1 MKKTKVIIPAMGLL
15 LLSTAASITGTVAWF
30 AANASIQ
37 VTNMQVKAKAEGGVA
52 IAAYS
57 YTATSVSD
65 GNSAGYNDTLT
76 NANFT
81 APLSTAYADTAT
93 YSQASAAE
101 LSPTSTADTTAW
113 YHANSNSENNYAAS
127 GAYQTLAA
135 ANLKADGLFVSG
147 DGTASATQYK
157 IDAQYFL
164 YQKFSVK
171 ATATGQFSLWVS
183 AITVSGETN
192 SAALNDSLRIAVKHG
207 SESVAFFAPMY
218 ASDDATTLYY
228 YSGSARTAGTPA
240 KGSAPNTQ
248 IANQTVTTAA
258 TDLQIWVYYEG
269 EDENCKTIN
278 ASDVDTLSINM
289 TFTSVAPQA

>member
-1 MKKTKVIIPAMGLL
+1 MKKTKIIVPALGML
-15 LLSTAASITGTVAWF
+15 LLSTAASVTGTVAWF
-30 AANASIQ
+30 AANASVS

-65 GNSAGYNDTLT
+65 SASHGYNDTLT
-76 NANFT
+76 NAVFT
-81 APLSTAYADTAT
+81 APLSTAYTDTAT

-101 LSPTSTADTTAW
+101 LLPTSTADTTAW

-127 GAYQTLAA
+127 GVYQTLAA

-147 DGTASATQYK
+147 DGTAAGTQYK

-171 ATATGQFSLWVS
+171 ATGAGTLSLWVS
-183 AITVSGETN
+183 AITVNGEQN

-207 SESVAFFAPMY
+207 TESVAFFAPMY
-218 ASDDATTLYY
+218 DSSDDTTLYFY
-228 YSGSARTAGTPA
+228 NGTARTAGSPV
-240 KGSAPNTQ
+240 KGLAPNTQ
-248 IANQTVTTAA
+248 IANNSVTTAA
-258 TDLQIWVYYEG
+258 TDIQIWVYYEG

-278 ASDVDTLSINM
+278 ASDVDTLTISM
-289 TFTSVAPQA
+289 TFSSVAPQA